1 MVDSVPFT
9 DIAVDDAMVERVV
22 EVLRSGRHVKG
33 PECEAFEAHFADACE
48 TTHAVGVSNG
58 TAALL
63 LAMKSLDVG
72 PGDEVFVPGHTY
84 FATVSPV
91 LELGATPRFV
101 DVDPDRYT
109 MNPAALRKAV
119 GASETPAAV
128 AVTHMHGQPAAMDEI
143 VAVADEHDLAL
154 IEDAAQAHLAEFDGK
169 PVGGFGDAGCVSFYP
184 TKNMTV
190 GGDGG
195 MIVTDDD
202 ELAETARAL
211 RNHGRD
217 DSGEHVELGLNYRL
231 DETNAAFGDEQLKR
245 LPDWIE
251 GRRRAAAQYDD
262 RLADVEGVVTPETY
276 PDATHVYHHYPV
288 QVDDRA
294 AFRAFLDERGVSTG
308 VHYERAVHEHP
319 AVRERTETPDL
330 PVAERYCARTVSLPM
345 HPRLAEA
352 EVDHVCDVVEA
363 YAADRAGVEAEQ

>member
-9 DIAVDDAMVERVV
+9 DIAVDDAMVERVA

-33 PECEAFEAHFADACE
+33 PECEAFEANFADACG
-48 TTHAVGVSNG
+48 TAHAVGVSNG

-63 LAMKSLDVG
+63 LAMKSLDIG
-72 PGDEVFVPGHTY
+72 PGDDVFVPGHTY

-109 MNPAALRKAV
+109 MAPDALRAAV
-119 GASETPAAV
+119 EASENPTAV
-128 AVTHMHGQPAAMDEI
+128 AVTHMHGQPADMGAIGE
-143 VAVADEHDLAL
+143 VADDHDLAL
-154 IEDAAQAHLAEFDGK
+154 IEDAAQAHLATYEDR
-169 PVGGFGDAGCVSFYP
+169 PVGGFGDAGCFSFYP

-195 MIVTDDD
+195 MIVTNDD
-202 ELAETARAL
+202 ELAATARAL

-217 DSGEHVELGLNYRL
+217 GSGEHVELGLNYRL

-251 GRRRAAAQYDD
+251 GRRHAAAQYDD
-262 RLADVEGVVTPETY
+262 RLGDVAGVRTPATY
-276 PDATHVYHHYPV
+276 EEATHVYHHYPV
-288 QVDDRA
+288 QVDDRES
-294 AFRAFLDERGVSTG
+294 FREFLDERGVSTG

-319 AVRERTETPDL
+319 AVRERTETPEL
-330 PVAERYCARTVSLPM
+330 PVAEAYCAQTVSLPM
-345 HPRLAEA
+345 HPRLSEEEA
-352 EVDHVCDVVEA
+352 AYVCEAVEA
-363 YAADRAGVEAEQ
+363 YAVDGLEAER